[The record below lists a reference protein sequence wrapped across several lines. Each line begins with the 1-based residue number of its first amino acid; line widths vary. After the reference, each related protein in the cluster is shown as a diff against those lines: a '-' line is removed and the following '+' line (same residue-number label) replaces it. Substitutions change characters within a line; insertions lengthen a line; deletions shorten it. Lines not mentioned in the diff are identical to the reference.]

1 MKIRA
6 IIFDYDGVIHNTF
19 NFHREKVK
27 EFTGVLLSES
37 EYRDMHNGNFFDN
50 KNNRLQN
57 VDWPSYR
64 DFIYDLQ
71 SKLKIEN
78 EIKNTL
84 LELSKTHELF
94 IVTSGGNKNISDYLK
109 NNGIAKIFK
118 EVLGLESHRS
128 KVDKFNYIF
137 KKHSLAPDDCIFVTD
152 TLGDILEA
160 NELGIKTIAVDF
172 GYHPRETLEK
182 GRPFKIISQFSAI
195 LDTINLL

>member
-19 NFHREKVK
+19 DFHREKVK
-27 EFTGVLLSES
+27 EFTGVLLSEGD
-37 EYRDMHNGNFFDN
+37 YRDLHNGNFF
-50 KNNRLQN
+50 NNQNNQLQN
-57 VDWPSYR
+57 VNWLSYR
-64 DFIYDLQ
+64 DFIYDSQ

-78 EIKNTL
+78 KIKDTL
-84 LELSKTHELF
+84 LALSKTHELF
-94 IVTSGGNKNISDYLK
+94 IVTSGGTLNISDYLE
-109 NNGIAKIFK
+109 NNGIAKIFE

-137 KKHSLAPDDCIFVTD
+137 KKYSLIPGDCVFVTD

-160 NELGIKTIAVDF
+160 NEVGIETIAVDF

-182 GRPFKIISQFSAI
+182 GKPFEIVSRFDAI
-195 LDTINLL
+195 LDIIKN